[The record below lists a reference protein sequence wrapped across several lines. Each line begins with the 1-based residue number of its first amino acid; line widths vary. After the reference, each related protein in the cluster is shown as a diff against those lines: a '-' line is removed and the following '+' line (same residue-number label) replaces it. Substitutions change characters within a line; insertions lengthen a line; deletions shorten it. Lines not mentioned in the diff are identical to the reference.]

1 MLPILYRGINLIIT
15 PYSVPDNYGRGVL
28 VDCISCKVKEE
39 RNGSYELEMEY
50 AANGQLADEIAPGCY
65 IKVKPNFTDDP
76 QLFRIYNVGKNINGR
91 FTVNAEHFSYLLSD
105 YVITEGTANNIVS
118 ATVLLS
124 DAAGPFTVTTTKN
137 TSGNFTIT
145 EPSSVRSWFGGK
157 QGSLLDVYGGGEWH
171 YDNYTATLMQNR
183 GEDRGVTIRYGKNLL
198 ELSQEIDNTNLVTAV
213 IPYYKDADGNVTT
226 GSTVS
231 TGLSGAK
238 TIAVDFTQDVN
249 PDSDTPIEDQL
260 ETLATSYIS
269 NHNFTT
275 MLSNIKLD
283 FVQIKELAERVD
295 LCDTVHIYYEP
306 LGITATAKC
315 ISTTWD
321 CLEERYTETEFGD
334 PRTSIADTIQ
344 EAATAEKDN
353 ADAIQAAI
361 NMAGDKKRVFI
372 DTPVPPYDIGDLWV
386 NGSNIYYC
394 VNPKTKTIT
403 GEVEGPANEFGLAS
417 VVEFNTPLE
426 EPLLKCICTLYGRE
440 QSVTITLSDENGD
453 VQETYSID
461 FGTTIPSLT
470 SGLLNAL
477 EGVITYTYQ
486 GQEITVEVTPV
497 TITTLAGF
505 NHVTVKFNTGVTSY
519 TYIEYLI
526 EGFQIS
532 DWNLASNYVSPSM
545 LEDAIQAATEVIT
558 GANGGHVILHDVD
571 NDGKPDEILVMD
583 TDDINTALKLWRW
596 NSGGLGFSSRGY
608 NGPFIPAIDAD
619 GRIVAD
625 SIATGNLDALKV
637 TIQHLTAAMF
647 EGSKI
652 SLGGINNESGV
663 LEIKDETGMVIG
675 EMTKDGLK
683 FYGAGPVGQRPYV
696 LLNNTVGFAG
706 YDASGNAIF
715 WVNQDEF
722 HMKKCVAETEIN
734 ACGIIKM
741 IPMTI
746 ENNGTVVNRGL
757 AFVANV

>member
-1 MLPILYRGINLIIT
+1 MIPILYSYINLT
-15 PYSVPDNYGRGVL
+15 YAPYNVPDNCGTGVL
-28 VDCISCKVKEE
+28 VDCLSCKVKEE

-50 AANGQLADEIAPGCY
+50 AANGQYADEIAPGRY

-137 TSGNFTIT
+137 TSGDFEIT

-157 QGSLLDVYGGGEWH
+157 QGSLLDVYGSGEWH

-198 ELSQEIDNTNLVTAV
+198 ELSQEFNNTNLVTAV

-226 GSTVS
+226 GSAVS
-231 TGLSGAK
+231 TGQSDAK

-249 PDSDTPIEDQL
+249 LDSDTPIEDQL

-283 FVQIKELAERVD
+283 FVQVKELAERVD

-321 CLEERYTETEFGD
+321 VLEERYIETEFGD

-344 EAATAEKDN
+344 EAATVEKDN
-353 ADAIQAAI
+353 ADAIQTAI
-361 NMAGDKKRVFI
+361 NMAGGKAKVFI
-372 DTPVPPYDIGDLWV
+372 DTPVPPYDIGDIWV

-394 VNPKTKTIT
+394 INPKKKTVT
-403 GEVEGPANEFGLAS
+403 GVTEQGNTY
-417 VVEFNTPLE
+417 VEFTTPIE
-426 EPLLKCICTLYGRE
+426 APLLQCVCTLYGRE
-440 QSVTITLSDENGD
+440 ISATITVADENGD
-453 VQETYSID
+453 VQATYPID
-461 FGTTIPSLT
+461 FGQTLPNS
-470 SGLLNAL
+470 SGTWNIL
-477 EGVITYTYQ
+477 EGVITYSNDTT
-486 GQEITVEVTPV
+486 IEVPPV
-497 TITTLAGF
+497 TITTLAGYNRISVRADGNNF
-505 NHVTVKFNTGVTSY
+505 HELIGPA
-519 TYIEYLI
+519 IEYLI
-526 EGFQIS
+526 EGFQMS
-532 DWNLASNYVSPSM
+532 DWNLASNYISESR
-545 LEDAIQAATEVIT
+545 LEEAIKAATTVIT

-583 TDDINTALKLWRW
+583 TEDINTALKLWRW
-596 NSGGLGFSSRGY
+596 NSGGLGFSSTGY
-608 NGPFIPAIDAD
+608 NGPFIPAIDAE
-619 GRIVAD
+619 GRVVAD
-625 SIATGNLDALKV
+625 SITTGNLDALKV

-683 FYGAGPVGQRPYV
+683 FYGAGPVGKRPYV

-706 YDASGNAIF
+706 YDANGNAIF

-734 ACGIIKM
+734 ACGVIKM

-746 ENNGTVVNRGL
+746 ESNGTVVNRGL

>member
-1 MLPILYRGINLIIT
+1 
-15 PYSVPDNYGRGVL
+15 
-28 VDCISCKVKEE
+28 
-39 RNGSYELEMEY
+39 MEY
-50 AANGQLADEIAPGCY
+50 AANGQYADEIAPGRY

-105 YVITEGTANNIVS
+105 YVITDGTANNIVS

-137 TSGNFTIT
+137 TSGNFEIT

-198 ELSQEIDNTNLVTAV
+198 ELSQEFNNTNLVTAV
-213 IPYYKDADGNVTT
+213 IPYYKDADGNITT
-226 GSTVS
+226 GSAVS
-231 TGLSGAK
+231 TGQSGAK

-249 PDSDTPIEDQL
+249 PNSDTPIEDQL

-315 ISTTWD
+315 IATTWD

-344 EAATAEKDN
+344 EAATVEKDN
-353 ADAIQAAI
+353 ANAIQAAI
-361 NMAGDKKRVFI
+361 NMAGGKARVFI
-372 DTPVPPYDIGDLWV
+372 DTPVPPYDIGDMWV
-386 NGSNIYYC
+386 NGNNIYYC
-394 VNPKTKTIT
+394 IVPKTQTII
-403 GEVEGPANEFGLAS
+403 GNAS
-417 VVEFNTPLE
+417 AVSPDYVAEFNTPIE
-426 EPLLKCICTLYGRE
+426 APLLEFICTIRGIRT
-440 QSVTITLSDENGD
+440 SSATITVSDENSI
-453 VQETYSID
+453 QATYTVEFDPPIN
-461 FGTTIPSLT
+461 TNPCEYNI
-470 SGLLNAL
+470 L
-477 EGVITYTYQ
+477 EGVITSSVNTW
-486 GQEITVEVTPV
+486 EVTPITV
-497 TITTLAGF
+497 TTLAGY
-505 NHVTVKFNTGVTSY
+505 NRIEVTMVDSY
-519 TYIEYLI
+519 FPTPQTYKAVSSIEYLI
-526 EGFQIS
+526 EGFQMS
-532 DWNLASNYVSPSM
+532 DWNLASNYISESR
-545 LEDAIQAATEVIT
+545 LEEAIKAATTVIT

-596 NSGGLGFSSRGY
+596 NSGGLGFSSQGY
-608 NGPFIPAIDAD
+608 NGPFIPAIDAE
-619 GRIVAD
+619 GRVVAD
-625 SIATGNLDALKV
+625 SITTGNLDALKV

-683 FYGAGPVGQRPYV
+683 FYGAGPVGKRPYV

-706 YDASGNAIF
+706 YDANGNAIF

-734 ACGIIKM
+734 ACGVIKM

-746 ENNGTVVNRGL
+746 ESNGTVVNRGL